1 MERRLPLCARSVTL
15 KPFVKRDERLEIAVI
30 AQLRKKPSEDFSS
43 QHRKRS
49 ARSSC
54 FVANAKAGGFAHF
67 LEQLLVLFPG
77 HVVKG
82 DLRCGRQFRNERV
95 WTQRLRAHDF
105 LGFALDL
112 TGFYR
117 LLHTHTS
124 GAASASRFE
133 ECFTGGE

>member
-54 FVANAKAGGFAHF
+54 FVAPVLKEIHGQDIVVEALVAFMFSRESHNVQRSLIVANAKASGLRISCSRKWAKPPAFVQRSLIVANAKAGGFAHF
-67 LEQLLVLFPG
+67 LEQLLV
-77 HVVKG
+77 
-82 DLRCGRQFRNERV
+82 
-95 WTQRLRAHDF
+95 
-105 LGFALDL
+105 
-112 TGFYR
+112 
-117 LLHTHTS
+117 
-124 GAASASRFE
+124 
-133 ECFTGGE
+133 